1 MDWKLKYRPQTLD
14 DMALPDSIRKKFLA
28 FQKGE
33 YTQNLLLIGSFGKG
47 KTSVAKLL
55 RSPENT
61 LFISSSDCSGV
72 ESINSILGGCS
83 SMTVNGGRR
92 LVIIDEAEKLS
103 NQAFQSLRG
112 SIEKLSTIND
122 FVFTCNDINK
132 IDQGI
137 ISRLEIIDFN
147 FNSQQY
153 PNLKIQ
159 LLNRIKQILLNE
171 NIVLNPELEQN
182 IKYLVKNFEGDYRKL
197 IGKLQSLCFDMN

>member
-132 IDQGI
+132 IDQAI
-137 ISRLEIIDFN
+137 LSRLEIIDFN
-147 FNSQQY
+147 FNSQLY
-153 PNLKIQ
+153 
-159 LLNRIKQILLNE
+159 NRIKQILLNE
-171 NIVLNPELEQN
+171 NIVINQELEQN

-197 IGKLQSLCFDMN
+197 IGKLQSLCFEMN

>member
-1 MDWKLKYRPQTLD
+1 MDWKLKYRPETLY

-28 FQKGE
+28 FQKEE
-33 YTQNLLLIGSFGKG
+33 YTQNLLLVGSYGKG
-47 KTSVAKLL
+47 KTTVAKLL

-72 ESINSILGGCS
+72 ESINNSLGGCT
-83 SMTVNGGRR
+83 SMTLNGGRR
-92 LVIIDEAEKLS
+92 LVIIDEAERLS
-103 NQAFQSLRG
+103 NQAFHSLRG
-112 SIEKLSTIND
+112 SIEKLSVIND

-132 IDQGI
+132 IDQAI
-137 ISRLEIIDFN
+137 LSRLEIIDFN

-159 LLNRIKQILLNE
+159 LLNRIKHILLSE
-171 NIVLNPELEQN
+171 NIVLNQELEQN

-197 IGKLQSLCFDMN
+197 IGKLQSLCFEMN